1 LTYPKLLGSF
11 LFFALLTALVGSGCA
26 KSSSDSP
33 LEASDLVTLE
43 DAKFDTST
51 IMDLE
56 VLQDSLAFDAAAIQR
71 FLERTPY
78 RRPSFLATY
87 QSNGVRAS
95 DALYRAAVAN
105 HINPFVMLVRAQA
118 LQGLV
123 GTQFYPFPPARV
135 EYAFRCG
142 CSSDSNCDAAQAG
155 FDRQAN
161 CLARKLRQ
169 NLDAIAAN
177 GETVG
182 GWAPGRASNT
192 LDNQKVTPKDAATA
206 ALYQENPVVG
216 TGKSDEWLFWNI
228 WQNYAAFLQYIG
240 PSGGGGQG
248 AWIGEACKGDSSC
261 VAPGATCATTFPNG
275 GMCISAC
282 TDSCPTEVGRPESF
296 CADFGEQG
304 GYCLPKCNPSVPGS
318 CRTDYECRAIY
329 QYGSKTVSENVCVR
343 AESTGTQ

>member
-1 LTYPKLLGSF
+1 MTYPKLVRSLT
-11 LFFALLTALVGSGCA
+11 LLALLTLLSSIEVGCA
-26 KSSSDSP
+26 KSSEDSP

-43 DAKFDTST
+43 DAKFDANS
-51 IMDLE
+51 IMEPAVLE
-56 VLQDSLAFDAAAIQR
+56 DTQAFDAAAIQR
-71 FLERTPY
+71 FFERTPY

-95 DALYRAAVAN
+95 DAIYRAAVAN
-105 HINPFVMLVRAQA
+105 RINPFVMIVRAQA

-123 GTQFYPFPPARV
+123 GTQFYPFPASRV

-142 CSSDSNCDAAQAG
+142 CSSDTTCDPAQAG

-169 NLDAIAAN
+169 NLDAIASG
-177 GETVG
+177 GETAG
-182 GWAPGRASNT
+182 GWAPGRASTT
-192 LDNQKVTPKDAATA
+192 LDNQKVTPKDASTA
-206 ALYQENPVVG
+206 ALYQENPAVSA
-216 TGKSDEWLFWNI
+216 GKGDIWLFWNI

-240 PSGGGGQG
+240 PTGGGGQG
-248 AWIGEACKGDSSC
+248 AWIGEACKGDSNC
-261 VAPGATCATTFPNG
+261 IAPGATCATSFPNG
-275 GMCISAC
+275 GMCIASC
-282 TDSCPTEVGRPESF
+282 TDGCPSEVGRPESF

-318 CRTDYECRAIY
+318 CRKDYECRAIY

-343 AESTGTQ
+343 GKG